1 MKTQYILN
9 PTSEGISSTITTRY
23 GAIAPANIL
32 GGHYPMSAVIEHD
45 DDMAELE
52 IKKYDKKIENNTRDD
67 EENVKYRIRK
77 LTPRECYRLMGV
89 DDESI
94 DKLLSTDIAKT
105 NHYVLAGNSI
115 VVDNLYYIFRNL
127 LIDEYKGTDKEGTQ
141 LSLF

>member
-1 MKTQYILN
+1 
-9 PTSEGISSTITTRY
+9 
-23 GAIAPANIL
+23 
-32 GGHYPMSAVIEHD
+32 MSAVIEHD
-45 DDMAELE
+45 DDMAELK
-52 IKKYDKKIENNTRDD
+52 IKKYDKKIVGYTRDD
-67 EENVKYRIRK
+67 KENVQYRIRK

-94 DKLLSTDIAKT
+94 DKLLATDIAKT

-127 LIDEYKGTDKEGTQ
+127 LIDEFKGTDKEGTQ